1 MAIFYVITARYFYIE
16 KIMPLIRPCS
26 MNMER
31 DAIQEM
37 YEMCKI
43 SYGTSVSMKNDITLL
58 ELQME

>member
-16 KIMPLIRPCS
+16 KIMPLIRPL
-26 MNMER
+26 ER